1 MPYPVLPPEPPPV
14 INYLPPEDHS
24 SSASFSE
31 TAASDVALESAV
43 SASSEAAS
51 SFVVETL
58 TTPTP
63 PESFALES
71 SASVEPAIA
80 ASVEPPV
87 EVVDEATATTSAAD
101 LGAPISVGV
110 NTDIATSAPPAPQPA
125 EIVAATVAPAQR
137 PRYTPSVEF
146 QRAQAPSPS
155 LPTLEPAT
163 PAVPD
168 STSPAPSAPTQP
180 PKIPARSPQLP
191 APIQSQPV
199 TPKTQP
205 EPDSVSPDQ
214 PTLVIPETP
223 PTPAPTPPTT
233 QPGLTTTPNGSA
245 EVAPE
250 TGGVI
255 ELLADRQEYDDQRQV
270 FTAEGNVLMRFR
282 GAVLDTNRLL
292 VNIPNRL
299 AVAEG
304 NVALTRGEQV
314 LRGERFEYNFVQNTG
329 TIANARGEIF
339 LPSAQTDFSPTL
351 PTDVSAGVE
360 ARPPSDRITA
370 NQPLQNISS
379 PGGINIGTGVG
390 QDAPTA
396 ASGGTVRRLRFE
408 ASQIEFDPR
417 GWQAQDV
424 RITNDPFSPPELEI
438 RADEASLTRL
448 SPLRDE
454 VRAKRARLV
463 FDQGFSLPLM
473 RSRVLLDRRQRDPSL
488 FQFGYDQGDRGGLFV
503 QSNFEP
509 ISTEAVQLSV
519 TPQFFIQKALTDSN
533 GAIFDPSVYGLRA
546 KLNATVSPKA
556 TLLGT
561 ANFTSLDPSEI
572 SETLRANLQ
581 FRQLVGTHTLA
592 ADYSYRERLFN
603 GSLGYQ
609 NVRSSLGAF
618 LISPVIPLG
627 TSGVSLSYQ
636 AGAQYVTAD
645 TDRLDLLEPGQSNNR
660 VSLGRF
666 EASAALNKGFLLWQG
681 KGLPPTPQEGL
692 RFTPSPVV
700 PYLQLITGVRGV
712 ANAYTS
718 SDTQTNLT
726 GTIGL
731 QGQVGQFSRSFLD
744 YTGFNVSYSQSL
756 INGQSPFLF
765 DRVVDDSV
773 LSAGIVQQLYG
784 PFRVGFQ
791 TAINLDT
798 GKSLSTDYTL
808 EYSRRTYGVTVRYNP
823 VLELGSIGLRV
834 SDFNWNGGSAP
845 FAGSGINMVEGGV
858 VRPNTD

>member
-1 MPYPVLPPEPPPV
+1 
-14 INYLPPEDHS
+14 
-24 SSASFSE
+24 
-31 TAASDVALESAV
+31 
-43 SASSEAAS
+43 
-51 SFVVETL
+51 
-58 TTPTP
+58 
-63 PESFALES
+63 
-71 SASVEPAIA
+71 
-80 ASVEPPV
+80 
-87 EVVDEATATTSAAD
+87 
-101 LGAPISVGV
+101 
-110 NTDIATSAPPAPQPA
+110 
-125 EIVAATVAPAQR
+125 
-137 PRYTPSVEF
+137 
-146 QRAQAPSPS
+146 
-155 LPTLEPAT
+155 
-163 PAVPD
+163 
-168 STSPAPSAPTQP
+168 
-180 PKIPARSPQLP
+180 
-191 APIQSQPV
+191 
-199 TPKTQP
+199 
-205 EPDSVSPDQ
+205 
-214 PTLVIPETP
+214 
-223 PTPAPTPPTT
+223 
-233 QPGLTTTPNGSA
+233 
-245 EVAPE
+245 
-250 TGGVI
+250 
-255 ELLADRQEYDDQRQV
+255 
-270 FTAEGNVLMRFR
+270 
-282 GAVLDTNRLL
+282 
-292 VNIPNRL
+292 
-299 AVAEG
+299 
-304 NVALTRGEQV
+304 
-314 LRGERFEYNFVQNTG
+314 
-329 TIANARGEIF
+329 
-339 LPSAQTDFSPTL
+339 
-351 PTDVSAGVE
+351 
-360 ARPPSDRITA
+360 
-370 NQPLQNISS
+370 
-379 PGGINIGTGVG
+379 
-390 QDAPTA
+390 
-396 ASGGTVRRLRFE
+396 
-408 ASQIEFDPR
+408 
-417 GWQAQDV
+417 
-424 RITNDPFSPPELEI
+424 
-438 RADEASLTRL
+438 
-448 SPLRDE
+448 
-454 VRAKRARLV
+454 
-463 FDQGFSLPLM
+463 
-473 RSRVLLDRRQRDPSL
+473 
-488 FQFGYDQGDRGGLFV
+488 
-503 QSNFEP
+503 
-509 ISTEAVQLSV
+509 LSV

-556 TLLGT
+556 TLIGT

-798 GKSLSTDYTL
+798 GKSISTDYTL

-823 VLELGSIGLRV
+823 ILELGSIGLRV